1 MKLEATVLLITPF
14 LCLVDAQG
22 CKYVRFETQAEA
34 ERRAV
39 FERCLLNC
47 SESSQDLNPCYDCV
61 APYKAYGCLLK
72 REELIG
78 CETSCSTQLDEEF
91 FKSCLLRCAQ
101 KRRTL
106 KKLRDFKRLQTE

>member
-72 REELIG
+72 REENEEDRDEIHWFTARL
-78 CETSCSTQLDEEF
+78 TSSRQSKIF
-91 FKSCLLRCAQ
+91 PAQ
-101 KRRTL
+101 KA
-106 KKLRDFKRLQTE
+106 